1 MTHQCAVD
9 VVDGTGALR
18 IRVSG
23 EVDMACAPELLDTLL
38 AADVPSGGTLVLD
51 LAGVTFMDS
60 TGISAL
66 VEAHQQRR
74 RPAGSPSTVVEVPPL
89 IAKML
94 RITGVD
100 TYLDVSPA
108 ADEPDRPRAPDAS
121 A

>member
-9 VVDGTGALR
+9 VVESTGALR
-18 IRVSG
+18 IRVRG

-38 AADVPSGGTLVLD
+38 AADVPSGGTLVVD

-60 TGISAL
+60 AGISAL
-66 VEAHQQRR
+66 VEAHRQREASGVALR
-74 RPAGSPSTVVEVPPL
+74 VVEVPPL

-100 TYLDVSPA
+100 PYLDVSPA
-108 ADEPDRPRAPDAS
+108 AEGLIPGH
-121 A
+121 

>member
-9 VVDGTGALR
+9 VMESTGALR

-23 EVDMACAPELLDTLL
+23 EVDMASAPELLDTLL
-38 AADVPSGGTLVLD
+38 AAEAPRGGSLILD

-60 TGISAL
+60 AGINAL
-66 VEAHQQRR
+66 VEAHRQQE
-74 RPAGSPSTVVEVPPL
+74 ANGVALTVVEVPPL

-100 TYLDVSPA
+100 PYLDVSPA
-108 ADEPDRPRAPDAS
+108 EGLIPGP
-121 A
+121 